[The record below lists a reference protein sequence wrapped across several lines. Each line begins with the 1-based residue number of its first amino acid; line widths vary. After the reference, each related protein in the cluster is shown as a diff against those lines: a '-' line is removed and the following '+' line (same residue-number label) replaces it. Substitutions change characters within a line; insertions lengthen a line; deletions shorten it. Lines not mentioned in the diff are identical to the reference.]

1 VTIRNALAT
10 CQEIVDGHIIEVWQL
25 IHNVIQ
31 RLAFARPGMLTII
44 MYVVLQS
51 KLNASRAITDTI
63 NSQAM
68 IPLQQATA
76 LKTRTFSHGVVEV
89 GASDPSKTGTLGD
102 SVSRGLQST
111 AKFTVENFD
120 RVYRPK
126 STGSSAN
133 ESRAQDVS
141 TIPAGV
147 SDDDIKDILRL
158 QAEIDI
164 GLGLSIYRTGT
175 VIGQKVQVDILA
187 MLDQVEGT
195 LRSAFQLDLVQ
206 DSVRKR
212 SRALF
217 ETKGDRVKRAKLLE
231 KEKSLSEIE

>member
-1 VTIRNALAT
+1 MADA
-10 CQEIVDGHIIEVWQL
+10 
-25 IHNVIQ
+25 
-31 RLAFARPGMLTII
+31 
-44 MYVVLQS
+44 
-51 KLNASRAITDTI
+51 I

-68 IPLQQATA
+68 LPLQEATA
-76 LKTRTFSHGVVEV
+76 LKTRNFSQGVVEV
-89 GASDPSKTGTLGD
+89 GASDPSKTGTMGD
-102 SVSRGLQST
+102 SVSRGLRFT
-111 AKFTVENFD
+111 AKYTVENFD

-126 STGSSAN
+126 NLGTTTSAN
-133 ESRAQDVS
+133 AQDAIC

-147 SDDDIKDILRL
+147 SDDDIKDVLRL
-158 QAEIDI
+158 QTEIDI

-175 VIGQKVQVDILA
+175 VIGQKVQVDVLA

-217 ETKGDRVKRAKLLE
+217 ETKGDRVKRAKLME
-231 KEKSLSEIE
+231 KEKSLSDIE